1 MSSFGCDYAF
11 SWTLVIIS
19 NDIPKTRQSTL
30 TYEDWFTAT
39 TSHFVTAVFQ
49 RDHDLRLSG
58 SVRRTYSGI
67 VEVHVFVRLSTPL
80 RRSFTCWR

>member
-39 TSHFVTAVFQ
+39 TSHFVTAVF
-49 RDHDLRLSG
+49 
-58 SVRRTYSGI
+58 
-67 VEVHVFVRLSTPL
+67 
-80 RRSFTCWR
+80 